1 MSDDIRPDSI
11 VWESPFLHAKEAYP
25 VNAAGVDSS
34 VEMSDGGFLSIINL
48 RGREDNP
55 DFVSAIKKA
64 LSLALPTE
72 PNHYEYDEK
81 TAQSLSWLSPTEWLL
96 VGSVDQHAERLTAL
110 QKALESVDAAVTDVS
125 HGYGC
130 IMLSGKHVRQCLA
143 QGTPLDL
150 SPRQF
155 GAGQCAQTV
164 LAKSDVFI
172 WAESDEQLGLLVRR
186 SYADYIWQ
194 WLVAATQTNAKT
206 DRVFSAS

>member
-11 VWESPFLHAKEAYP
+11 VWESPFSHAKEAYP
-25 VNAAGVDSS
+25 GNATEVDSG
-34 VEMSDGGFLSIINL
+34 VVMNDGGFLSIINL
-48 RGREDNP
+48 RGKIDNP
-55 DFVSAIKKA
+55 NFVSAIKKA
-64 LSLALPTE
+64 LALALPTE
-72 PNHYEYDEK
+72 PNRYAYDEK
-81 TAQSLSWLSPTEWLL
+81 MAQSLSWLSPTEWLL
-96 VGSVDQHAERLTAL
+96 VGAVDQHAERLTAL
-110 QKALESVDAAVTDVS
+110 QKALENVDAAVTDVS

-130 IMLSGKHVRQCLA
+130 IMLSGKQVRQCLA

-150 SPRQF
+150 SPNQF

-194 WLVAATQTNAKT
+194 WLVTASKADAKING
-206 DRVFSAS
+206 VFSAS